1 MSERYLKMK
10 KFKKDL
16 VQYNR
21 EFLPE
26 YEKFL
31 SEFTQ
36 HLLISCR

>member
-1 MSERYLKMK
+1 MSERYQKMK
-10 KFKKDL
+10 KLKKDL
-16 VQYNR
+16 VEYNR

-36 HLLISCR
+36 HLHINCR

>member
-1 MSERYLKMK
+1 MK
-10 KFKKDL
+10 KLKKDL

-21 EFLPE
+21 GFLPE

-36 HLLISCR
+36 HLLINCRGSNLIEK

>member
-1 MSERYLKMK
+1 MSERYQKMK
-10 KFKKDL
+10 KLKMDL

-31 SEFTQ
+31 NEFTQ
-36 HLLISCR
+36 HLLINCR